1 VKPKVLVAEDD
12 ATIRALLHDV
22 LATEGYDVVCVNDGE
37 EALRVVDAFQPDL
50 ILSDVMMP
58 NLDGVSMVA
67 RLRQR
72 GSHVPVI
79 LMSSYLRR
87 SPLASVQLV
96 TKPFDI
102 ASLLA
107 VIASTLD
114 QRKNRTTSH
123 PCHASQPSPV
133 PGTSSLRH

>member
-1 VKPKVLVAEDD
+1 MKPKVLVAEDD
-12 ATIRALLHDV
+12 AAIRALLRDM
-22 LATEGYDVVCVNDGE
+22 LESEGYEVVCVRDGE
-37 EALRVVDAFQPDL
+37 EALRVVDTFQPDL

-96 TKPFDI
+96 TKPLDREQ
-102 ASLLA
+102 LMD
-107 VIASTLD
+107 VIAHTLGKVV
-114 QRKNRTTSH
+114 RVRMTN
-123 PCHASQPSPV
+123 ASRAKPV
-133 PGTSSLRH
+133 RPAIWN

>member
-1 VKPKVLVAEDD
+1 
-12 ATIRALLHDV
+12 LLHDV

-72 GSHVPVI
+72 GSYVPVI

-87 SPLASVQLV
+87 SPLASVPLV
-96 TKPFDI
+96 TKP
-102 ASLLA
+102 LNLA
-107 VIASTLD
+107 QLMNVISSTLGKVTGA
-114 QRKNRTTSH
+114 RKADPFPRM
-123 PCHASQPSPV
+123 AS
-133 PGTSSLRH
+133 RAAWN

>member
-12 ATIRALLHDV
+12 AAIRALLRDM
-22 LATEGYDVVCVNDGE
+22 LESEGYEVVCVRDGE
-37 EALRVVDAFQPDL
+37 EALRVVDTFQPDL

-96 TKPFDI
+96 TKPLDREQ
-102 ASLLA
+102 LMD
-107 VIASTLD
+107 VIAHTLGKVV
-114 QRKNRTTSH
+114 RGRMTN
-123 PCHASQPSPV
+123 ASRAKPVSPAIWN
-133 PGTSSLRH
+133 

>member
-1 VKPKVLVAEDD
+1 MKPKVLVAEDD
-12 ATIRALLHDV
+12 AAIRALLRNV
-22 LATEGYDVVCVNDGE
+22 LESEGYEVVCVRDGE
-37 EALRVVDAFQPDL
+37 EALRVVDVFQPDL

-102 ASLLA
+102 DSLLA
-107 VIASTLD
+107 TVAAAIA
-114 QRKNRTTSH
+114 K
-123 PCHASQPSPV
+123 PPKHASCPRRAEEPAPV
-133 PGTSSLRH
+133 PRA

>member
-1 VKPKVLVAEDD
+1 MKPKVLVAEDD
-12 ATIRALLHDV
+12 AAIRALLRDV
-22 LATEGYDVVCVNDGE
+22 LESEGYEVVCVRDGE
-37 EALRVVDAFQPDL
+37 EALRVAESFQPDL

-102 ASLLA
+102 DSLLA
-107 VIASTLD
+107 TVAAALGKPPIHAACPCRAEVSAPAS
-114 QRKNRTTSH
+114 R
-123 PCHASQPSPV
+123 
-133 PGTSSLRH
+133 G